1 MILVRWICY
10 ALALVFTAWLIPG
23 IEVNSIW
30 TALLACIIIALINTF
45 IKPVL
50 QFITLPINFLTVGL
64 FSFVL
69 NALLLMLAGW
79 ITPGLEVE
87 GFLSAL
93 LGSIVLSLFS
103 IGISKF
109 NASCMCLNDYRP
121 YHIF

>member
-1 MILVRWICY
+1 MILVRWICF
-10 ALALVFTAWLIPG
+10 ALALIFTAWVIPG
-23 IEVNSIW
+23 IEVSSFLS
-30 TALLACIIIALINTF
+30 AMFACVIIALINTF
-45 IKPVL
+45 VKPVL
-50 QFITLPINFLTVGL
+50 QLVTLPINFLTVGL

-103 IGISKF
+103 IGISK
-109 NASCMCLNDYRP
+109 
-121 YHIF
+121 I